1 MVELRVSAEKR
12 GGRVCASAY
21 CVFLNSATRIRRGG
35 PPFPPSESIFAQTAS
50 EDVCPS
56 CSSHRDSSSPL
67 LDARPRMH
75 RAVRQTTAGRV
86 MRMMEAWSGGEKKE
100 GTEAVGSGIDR
111 YNDMHDGNVDG
122 RNEGYAELV
131 NTYYNLA
138 TDFYE
143 WGWGQV
149 IRLGPAARPHSP
161 DHKPPQPPQPVPV
174 LLRCAVVPL
183 CGQAPGGVVPS
194 LDRAARVL
202 PGAQARTQG
211 SSAPSLHL
219 VRLRG

>member
-1 MVELRVSAEKR
+1 
-12 GGRVCASAY
+12 
-21 CVFLNSATRIRRGG
+21 
-35 PPFPPSESIFAQTAS
+35 
-50 EDVCPS
+50 
-56 CSSHRDSSSPL
+56 
-67 LDARPRMH
+67 MH

-149 IRLGPAARPHSP
+149 VRLGPAARPHSP

>member
-1 MVELRVSAEKR
+1 
-12 GGRVCASAY
+12 
-21 CVFLNSATRIRRGG
+21 
-35 PPFPPSESIFAQTAS
+35 
-50 EDVCPS
+50 
-56 CSSHRDSSSPL
+56 
-67 LDARPRMH
+67 
-75 RAVRQTTAGRV
+75 

-149 IRLGPAARPHSP
+149 LQLRPQQPVHTHTP
-161 DHKPPQPPQPVPV
+161 HTKPPQPPQPVPV

-183 CGQAPGGVVPS
+183 CGQAPGGVVPG

-202 PGAQARTQG
+202 PGAQAWPQG
-211 SSAPSLHL
+211 
-219 VRLRG
+219 

>member
-1 MVELRVSAEKR
+1 
-12 GGRVCASAY
+12 
-21 CVFLNSATRIRRGG
+21 
-35 PPFPPSESIFAQTAS
+35 
-50 EDVCPS
+50 
-56 CSSHRDSSSPL
+56 
-67 LDARPRMH
+67 MH

-149 IRLGPAARPHSP
+149 LQLRP
-161 DHKPPQPPQPVPV
+161 QQPVHTHTTH
-174 LLRCAVVPL
+174 
-183 CGQAPGGVVPS
+183 QATPATPATPAGP
-194 LDRAARVL
+194 RAASVRSRSTL
-202 PGAQARTQG
+202 RT
-211 SSAPSLHL
+211 SSRRSRSRPRS
-219 VRLRG
+219 RGTSTTWHSSSDSR

>member
-1 MVELRVSAEKR
+1 
-12 GGRVCASAY
+12 
-21 CVFLNSATRIRRGG
+21 
-35 PPFPPSESIFAQTAS
+35 
-50 EDVCPS
+50 
-56 CSSHRDSSSPL
+56 
-67 LDARPRMH
+67 
-75 RAVRQTTAGRV
+75 

-149 IRLGPAARPHSP
+149 VRLGPAARPHSQ
-161 DHKPPQPPQPVPV
+161 DHKPPQPPQPPQPVPV

-183 CGQAPGGVVPS
+183 CGQAPGGVVPG

-219 VRLRG
+219 VRVRG

>member
-1 MVELRVSAEKR
+1 
-12 GGRVCASAY
+12 
-21 CVFLNSATRIRRGG
+21 
-35 PPFPPSESIFAQTAS
+35 
-50 EDVCPS
+50 
-56 CSSHRDSSSPL
+56 
-67 LDARPRMH
+67 
-75 RAVRQTTAGRV
+75 

-149 IRLGPAARPHSP
+149 VRLGPAARPHTHHTPSHPSHPSHPSRSP
-161 DHKPPQPPQPVPV
+161 
-174 LLRCAVVPL
+174 C
-183 CGQAPGGVVPS
+183 CF
-194 LDRAARVL
+194 
-202 PGAQARTQG
+202 GAQSFHFADKLPAESFQASIARHEYYLALKLG
-211 SSAPSLHL
+211 LKVAPLH
-219 VRLRG
+219 RST